1 MKTMTCRQLG
11 GACDEA
17 FQANTFD
24 EMAELSK
31 QHGIAMLKQQD
42 AAHLQAMGEMQSLM
56 KDPAAMQAW
65 FEQRKAEFEA
75 LPEDA

>member
-17 FQANTFD
+17 FQAETFE

-31 QHGIAMLKQQD
+31 EHATEMFRQGDQD
-42 AAHLQAMGEMQSLM
+42 HLSAAEKMQALMQN
-56 KDPAAMQAW
+56 PAAMQEW
-65 FEQRKAEFEA
+65 FQSRREEFDN
-75 LPEDA
+75 LPEE